1 MKKEIYQL
9 LENLGINYT
18 CLEHSPIMTMKEG
31 VTITQKL
38 NVTPCK
44 NLFLVNKQ
52 KEHFLVMVSG
62 DKKTSTKNIARQIG
76 SSHLSFAS
84 NEDLDKYLFTTPGSV
99 SILGLIYDKENKV
112 KLLIDKEILKT
123 NYISC
128 HPCENT
134 HSLKLKTK
142 DIIDILLPAINHA
155 DFEEICIE
163 EAD

>member
-9 LENLGINYT
+9 LEKLGINYT
-18 CLEHSPIMTMKEG
+18 CLEHPPIMTTKEG
-31 VTITQKL
+31 MPIAQTL

-52 KEHFLVMVSG
+52 KEYFLVMILG
-62 DKKTSTKNIARQIG
+62 DKKISIKNIARQIG
-76 SSHLSFAS
+76 SSRLTFAS
-84 NEDLDKYLFTTPGSV
+84 NEDLDKFLFTMPGSV

-123 NYISC
+123 DYISC

-134 HSLKLKTK
+134 YSLKLKTK
-142 DIIDILLPAINHA
+142 DITDILLPAINHT
-155 DFEEICIE
+155 DFKEISLE
-163 EAD
+163 DL